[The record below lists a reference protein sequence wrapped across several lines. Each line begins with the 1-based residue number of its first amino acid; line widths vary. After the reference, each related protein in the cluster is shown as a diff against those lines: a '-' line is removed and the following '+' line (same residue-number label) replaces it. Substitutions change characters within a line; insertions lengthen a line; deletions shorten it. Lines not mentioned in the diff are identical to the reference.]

1 MGLGREPRPLQGDVV
16 IALLGLLSSAFCA
29 DCPGHRWGSTCLRPT
44 FHQDGASGLHRACEC
59 VLLPNPGHQ
68 PGSELGRGL
77 FDVHSAQAP

>member
-1 MGLGREPRPLQGDVV
+1 MGGEPHPLLGDVV

-29 DCPGHRWGSTCLRPT
+29 DCPGHRWGRTCLRPT
-44 FHQDGASGLHRACEC
+44 FHQDRASGLHRACEC

-77 FDVHSAQAP
+77 FNVHSAQAP